1 MFVLVQGEQ
10 ISSEMLELTQAV
22 SHLQE
27 LEEDLLEA
35 HREMIEVYPKF
46 TVQLRQIMDVTK
58 RVDYDMG
65 EYVGRMTDLIE
76 ENKQYIER
84 MEARCR

>member
-1 MFVLVQGEQ
+1 
-10 ISSEMLELTQAV
+10 MLELTQAV

-58 RVDYDMG
+58 RVDYDMV